1 MDANKLKKYSKRIG
15 TLKVKDLIV
24 DDYQR
29 QLRVSNVTKIVKNY
43 NPVGFGLLQVSHRD
57 GRYFVFDG
65 QHRLEAAKR
74 LKMATVE
81 CLVYEGMSYEDEANA
96 WKYFNSA
103 STKPTQL
110 DRAKVE
116 LITGDPL
123 AVELDK
129 CVSRAGFYI
138 DYENQG
144 ANGGIAAYLTLKKVF
159 IENGEMNLIHTLSIL
174 RGAFDFE
181 RKAFQESTIY
191 GVSNFLVEY
200 SSNEKY
206 NEKWLIKK
214 LEETGVDQLIN
225 MINKSKKMFNTTK
238 KEAATSIL
246 LQIYNKAKVKDN
258 RLS

>member
-29 QLRVSNVTKIVKNY
+29 QLRVTNVNKIVKNY

-57 GRYFVFDG
+57 GSYFVFDG

-110 DRAKVE
+110 DKAKVE

-123 AVELDK
+123 ANALDK
-129 CVSRAGFYI
+129 CVNKTGMYI

-144 ANGGIAAYLTLKKVF
+144 ANGSIAAYNALRKVF
-159 IENGEMNLIHTLSIL
+159 ESEGEMNLFNTITLL
-174 RGAFDFE
+174 KQAFGIE
-181 RKAFQESTIY
+181 RKAFQKSTLL
-191 GVSNFLVEY
+191 GVSNFLKKY
-200 SSNEKY
+200 SADAVY
-206 NEKWLIKK
+206 DEKWLIKR
-214 LEETGVDQLIN
+214 LEEIGIDQLIN
-225 MINKSKKMFNTTK
+225 MINQTRKMFNASEM
-238 KEAATSIL
+238 EAATSII
-246 LQIYNKAKVKDN
+246 LQVYNKNKARKNK
-258 RLS
+258 LS